1 MMNAVFRQEAIS
13 YDVEYRSPPQV
24 QASKI
29 PEQLADSSSPPLR
42 WEYLQR
48 LFWSVAKLLWS
59 EHDGFHGMRHEVISP
74 LSANHSRRS
83 STREGQS
90 ARPGC

>member
-1 MMNAVFRQEAIS
+1 MACTATGKGTGTGTGTGT
-13 YDVEYRSPPQV
+13 
-24 QASKI
+24 ASKG

-48 LFWSVAKLLWS
+48 LFWYVAKLLWS